1 VQLRRIFAIEA
12 IDFLLIA
19 MHSPEYIIA
28 SREVKNNSMDQELYE
43 QCLQNAEGDRQRAR
57 VMYVQRRIAEQ
68 KVNGEPDL
76 DKREKW
82 PMLLPLLTLY
92 ALGTIAVLLLVFGFL
107 GLL

>member
-1 VQLRRIFAIEA
+1 
-12 IDFLLIA
+12 
-19 MHSPEYIIA
+19 
-28 SREVKNNSMDQELYE
+28 
-43 QCLQNAEGDRQRAR
+43 
-57 VMYVQRRIAEQ
+57 MYVQRRIAEQ

>member
-1 VQLRRIFAIEA
+1 
-12 IDFLLIA
+12 
-19 MHSPEYIIA
+19 
-28 SREVKNNSMDQELYE
+28 MDQELYE

-82 PMLLPLLTLY
+82 PMLFPLLALY
-92 ALGTIAVLLLVFGFL
+92 TLGTVGVLLLVFGFL
-107 GLL
+107 GSKLNWW